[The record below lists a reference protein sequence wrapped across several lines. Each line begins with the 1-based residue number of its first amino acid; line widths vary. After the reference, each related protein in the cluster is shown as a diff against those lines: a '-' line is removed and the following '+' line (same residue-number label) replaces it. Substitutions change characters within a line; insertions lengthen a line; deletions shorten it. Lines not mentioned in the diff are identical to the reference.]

1 MLYTRR
7 VQFYDTDA
15 QGVVHH
21 SNYFR
26 YFEEARGEFLRE
38 LGFPYSKMRELG
50 YEVVLLEACANFKK
64 PLLYDEVVCIN
75 LNLESM
81 DRFTFTFSYR
91 VEVEGELRA
100 EGKTKHCV
108 VKEGKIVS
116 IPQEIREK
124 LGTERKA

>member
-100 EGKTKHCV
+100 EGRTKHCV